1 MRMLKKFI
9 KKNGTSV
16 AIALTI
22 CGFIGIPILLWFA
35 SVTVI
40 GIGVLFIMLFISG
53 VLGLQQWKYVRH
65 YIHIAY
71 NQFAMYAF
79 VGFGV
84 TFLNF
89 ILLLNYCIPIK
100 THSETYSISKKGFN
114 VHIVFPPTVDYKTI
128 KRNLSSYLDEHV
140 DDLLSANTVT
150 VKFDTGI
157 FGFDV
162 ITGCSFN

>member
-1 MRMLKKFI
+1 MFKKFI
-9 KKNGTSV
+9 KKNGTSI
-16 AIALTI
+16 AIVITI

-40 GIGVLFIMLFISG
+40 GIGILFIMLFISG
-53 VLGLQQWKYVRH
+53 ALGLQQWKYVKN

-84 TFLNF
+84 SFVNF

-100 THSETYSISKKGFN
+100 THSETYSISKKGFS
-114 VHIVFPPTVDYKTI
+114 VHIVFPAAVDYKTI
-128 KRNLSSYLDEHV
+128 RRNLNPYLDEHV
-140 DDLLSANTVT
+140 DDLLSANTITVT
-150 VKFDTGI
+150 FDTGL

-162 ITGCSFN
+162 IRDCSFN